1 MTMKLLVQIISLGIL
16 VGGGLF
22 AAGARVKPDGS
33 GLSDTRM
40 DAGFRQ
46 LYELRFT
53 EARAEFA
60 AWEKTQPDDATG
72 PMAEAASYLFEEFNA
87 QGVLSS
93 EYFLDDDK
101 LLGGKPLKPNP
112 ERRAGFEG
120 ALDRAEK
127 LAKAQLH
134 DHPDDANALFV
145 LAMTNGMRS
154 DYSSI
159 IEKKQLESLGLLK
172 DADKFATRALAIDP
186 TRADANISIGM
197 AQYVIGCLP
206 TYKRFILWF
215 GGIHGD
221 RAEGMGRLR
230 MAAEK
235 GRYLRPYG
243 QLLLGL
249 AALRENQNDLAREEL
264 QHLASEFPGNPLFTR
279 ELEKLNERNI
289 SAETR

>member
-1 MTMKLLVQIISLGIL
+1 MIGLGIL
-16 VGGGLF
+16 LSGALY
-22 AAGARVKPDGS
+22 AAGAPVKTDGS
-33 GLSDTRM
+33 GLSDTQM
-40 DAGFRQ
+40 DAGFRR
-46 LYELRFT
+46 LYEMRFA
-53 EARAEFA
+53 EARVEFT
-60 AWEKTQPDDATG
+60 AWEKAQPDDAMG
-72 PMAEAASYLFEEFNA
+72 PMAEAASYLFEEFYV

-93 EYFLDDDK
+93 EYFLNDDR

-112 ERRAGFEG
+112 ERRAGFEE

-127 LAKAQLH
+127 LARARLH

-145 LAMTNGMRS
+145 LAMTNGMRG

-159 IEKKQLESLGLLK
+159 VEKKQLESLGLLK
-172 DADKFATRALAIDP
+172 DADTFATKALAIDP

-206 TYKRFILWF
+206 TYKRFVLWF

-221 RAEGMGRLR
+221 RTAGMERLR
-230 MAAEK
+230 MTAEK

-264 QHLASEFPGNPLFTR
+264 QQLAVEFPGNPLFAR
-279 ELEKLNERNI
+279 ELEKLNQRNTF
-289 SAETR
+289 AETR